1 MRLLFRRVAM
11 VFFSSMSSAPPAC
24 VASRS
29 MAGSTSTTL
38 SPSLGCSQA
47 FSSGSVTMMTR
58 LVISMGTEKMVSVS
72 GITPI
77 WPAVG
82 WPGVA
87 TSTGMLAD
95 RPRPYMVKPL

>member
-1 MRLLFRRVAM
+1 
-11 VFFSSMSSAPPAC
+11 
-24 VASRS
+24 
-29 MAGSTSTTL
+29 
-38 SPSLGCSQA
+38 
-47 FSSGSVTMMTR
+47 MMTR
-58 LVISMGTEKMVSVS
+58 LVISMGTEKMVWVS